1 MQTRT
6 FPFVDVDF
14 SVGSSQPSFLH
25 DSPYSPL
32 VCPVHFHLATPKK
45 KKKKSAPVLKGNFIP
60 IYYSKIRMFSFTA
73 RKLFAVPSD
82 EEPPRPVPVRLFP
95 RRNEAVAAICD
106 ESSRAAPPQVA
117 ESTCDFCLRAPC
129 ITSSDFKPRG
139 RCSARLTN
147 HKKRRTDYKWY
158 WKTLKDN
165 GLWDN
170 PTYLDRKQELGC
182 LIDDV
187 REVMPHCVIKD
198 VRDRWPNP
206 PNVPYQ
212 GHRRS

>member
-14 SVGSSQPSFLH
+14 SVGSSQPIFLKY
-25 DSPYSPL
+25 SPYSPL

-45 KKKKSAPVLKGNFIP
+45 KKNAPVLKGNFIP

-73 RKLFAVPSD
+73 RKRFAVHSD

-117 ESTCDFCLRAPC
+117 ESTCDYCLRAPC

>member
-1 MQTRT
+1 METRT
-6 FPFVDVDF
+6 IPFIEVYF
-14 SVGSSQPSFLH
+14 SVTIW
-25 DSPYSPL
+25 DYRSPIFTL
-32 VCPVHFHLATPKK
+32 LNVLTLELPVPFHLATLQKNIT
-45 KKKKSAPVLKGNFIP
+45 PVLQANVIL
-60 IYYSKIRMFSFTA
+60 IYYSKIRIFFSA
-73 RKLFAVPSD
+73 RKRFAVPSD
-82 EEPPRPVPVRLFP
+82 EEPLRPVPVRLFP
-95 RRNEAVAAICD
+95 RRNEPVAICD
-106 ESSRAAPPQVA
+106 ESCRAAPPQVP
-117 ESTCDFCLRAPC
+117 ESICDFCLRAPC
-129 ITSSDFKPRG
+129 ITSSDFKPKG
-139 RCSARLTN
+139 RCGARFGN
-147 HKKRRTDYKWY
+147 HMKRRIDYKWY